1 MAVDPLQQL
10 GLVTREVQDQERQG
24 GPARVVVASR
34 EYDTQIEDL
43 WEAITSPERIPRWF
57 LPITGE
63 LRLGGR
69 YQLEGNAGGEIQACV
84 PPRQL
89 AVSWEF
95 GGGVSWLEVTL
106 SPVAAQRTR
115 LELRHIVPIDDHWKQ
130 FGPGA
135 VGVGW
140 ELALYGLALYYGGG
154 GAAVDRAA
162 ALAWMGSEEGKT
174 FLRRSSGAWCLAAI
188 AGGDDPA
195 AARAQAAR
203 TTAAY
208 TGEPAPADAG

>member
-1 MAVDPLQQL
+1 MTIDPLEQL
-10 GLVTREVQDQERQG
+10 GLVTREVRDQERHG
-24 GPARVVVASR
+24 RPARVVLASR
-34 EYDTQIEDL
+34 EYDTEMEDL

-57 LPITGE
+57 SPITGE

-69 YQLEGNAGGEIQACV
+69 YQLEGNAGGEIQTCV

-89 AVSWEF
+89 AVTWEF

-106 SPVAAQRTR
+106 SPVDAERTR
-115 LELRHIVPIDDHWKQ
+115 LELRHTAHIEDHWKK

-135 VGVGW
+135 VGIGW
-140 ELALYGLALYYGGG
+140 ELALYGLALYFAGG

-162 ALAWMGSEEGKT
+162 AMAWLGSEAGKT
-174 FLRRSSGAWCLAAI
+174 FMRRSSDAWCQAAI
-188 AGGDDPA
+188 AGGDAPDV
-195 AARAQAAR
+195 ARAQAAR

-208 TGEPAPADAG
+208 TGEPAAADAG

>member
-1 MAVDPLQQL
+1 MTIDPLEQL

-24 GPARVVVASR
+24 RPARVVVASR
-34 EYDTQIEDL
+34 EYDTEIEDL
-43 WEAITSPERIPRWF
+43 WQAITSAERIPRWF

-69 YQLEGNAGGEIQACV
+69 YQLEGNAGGEIQTCI

-89 AVSWEF
+89 AVTWEF
-95 GGGVSWLEVTL
+95 GGGVSWVEVTL
-106 SPVAAQRTR
+106 SPVDAQRTR
-115 LELRHIVPIDDHWKQ
+115 LELRHTAHIEEHWKQ

-135 VGVGW
+135 VGIGW
-140 ELALYGLALYYGGG
+140 ELALYGLALYFAGG

-162 ALAWMGSEEGKT
+162 AMAWTASEEGKT
-174 FLRRSSGAWCLAAI
+174 FMRRSSEGWCQAAI
-188 AGGDDPA
+188 AGGDAPDV
-195 AARAQAAR
+195 ARAQAAR

-208 TGEPAPADAG
+208 TGEPAPPDAS